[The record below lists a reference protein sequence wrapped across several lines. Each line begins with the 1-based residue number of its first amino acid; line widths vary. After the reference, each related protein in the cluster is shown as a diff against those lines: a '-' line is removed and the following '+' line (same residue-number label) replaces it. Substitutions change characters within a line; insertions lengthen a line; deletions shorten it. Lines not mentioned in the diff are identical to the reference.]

1 VVRVGGNRGGGA
13 PKGHLPYNIY
23 GEGGRPTKLTEEVVR
38 KAEKYVGECISGLDD
53 ILVKKVYSNVGMVTQ
68 ELFAPRLPNPARM
81 AMRCGIHKATMYRWL
96 IKQNADGEKIEFKDK
111 TETKKYNALLERFCD
126 CFAYVENCQEVVLV
140 EEGGAGRLNAQVA
153 NRILAAK
160 HSYQERTENKIDG
173 NLTVEVVQY
182 GEG

>member
-1 VVRVGGNRGGGA
+1 
-13 PKGHLPYNIY
+13 
-23 GEGGRPTKLTEEVVR
+23 
-38 KAEKYVGECISGLDD
+38 
-53 ILVKKVYSNVGMVTQ
+53 
-68 ELFAPRLPNPARM
+68 
-81 AMRCGIHKATMYRWL
+81 
-96 IKQNADGEKIEFKDK
+96 
-111 TETKKYNALLERFCD
+111 
-126 CFAYVENCQEVVLV
+126 VENCQEVVLV